1 MVLGCCSCS
10 DPHCGRVG
18 EFKEIE
24 EVFISSL
31 GDLEHPLDKRREVNR
46 APGVAPR

>member
-1 MVLGCCSCS
+1 MVLVCCSCS

-18 EFKEIE
+18 EVKEIE